1 MDAVQ
6 TTGGNW
12 VTRKV
17 TAGVTFVREAVAEL
31 RRITWPTQP
40 ELKRATI
47 SIIVLAVILGLAI
60 GWLDKLLSLIL
71 VDGVARLTR

>member
-6 TTGGNW
+6 TAGGNR
-12 VTRKV
+12 VTVWTRNTV
-17 TAGVTFVREAVAEL
+17 QFVREAYAEL
-31 RRITWPTQP
+31 FKITWPTNP

-47 SIIVLAVILGLAI
+47 SIIVLSVVLGLAI

>member
-17 TAGVTFVREAVAEL
+17 QATVEFVREAVAEL
-31 RRITWPTQP
+31 QRITWPTQP

-47 SIIVLAVILGLAI
+47 SIIVLAVVLGLAI

>member
-6 TTGGNW
+6 TTGGNV

-17 TAGVTFVREAVAEL
+17 QAGVEFVREARAEL
-31 RRITWPTQP
+31 QRITWPTQP

-47 SIIVLAVILGLAI
+47 SIIVLAVVLGLAI

>member
-1 MDAVQ
+1 VDAVQ

-17 TAGVTFVREAVAEL
+17 QATVEFVREAVAEL
-31 RRITWPTQP
+31 QRITWPTQP

-47 SIIVLAVILGLAI
+47 SIIVLAVVLGLAI

>member
-6 TTGGNW
+6 TAGGN
-12 VTRKV
+12 KV
-17 TAGVTFVREAVAEL
+17 TVWVRNSVQFVRDAYAEL
-31 RRITWPTQP
+31 FKITWPTQP

-47 SIIVLAVILGLAI
+47 SIIVLSVILGIAI

>member
-6 TTGGNW
+6 TAGGNR
-12 VTRKV
+12 VTVAARNTV
-17 TAGVTFVREAVAEL
+17 QFLREAYAEL
-31 RRITWPTQP
+31 FKITWPTNP

-47 SIIVLAVILGLAI
+47 SIIVLSVVLGLAI

>member
-6 TTGGNW
+6 TTGGNK
-12 VTRKV
+12 VTRWV
-17 TAGVTFVREAVAEL
+17 QAAVEFLRESYAEL
-31 RRITWPTQP
+31 QRITWPTQP

>member
-1 MDAVQ
+1 VDAVQ

-17 TAGVTFVREAVAEL
+17 TAGVEFVREAVAEL
-31 RRITWPTQP
+31 KRITWPTQP

-47 SIIVLAVILGLAI
+47 SIIVLSVILGLAI

>member
-6 TTGGNW
+6 TTGGGK
-12 VTRKV
+12 VTRWV
-17 TAGVTFVREAVAEL
+17 QSAVEFVREAYAEL
-31 RRITWPTQP
+31 HKVTWPTMP

-47 SIIVLAVILGLAI
+47 SIVVLSVVLGLAI

>member
-17 TAGVTFVREAVAEL
+17 TAGVEFVREAVAEL
-31 RRITWPTQP
+31 KRITWPTQP

>member
-1 MDAVQ
+1 MDAVETPQ
-6 TTGGNW
+6 GGKLARW
-12 VTRKV
+12 TRG
-17 TAGVTFVREAVAEL
+17 AAEFLREAYAEL
-31 RRITWPTQP
+31 QRITWPTQP

-47 SIIVLAVILGLAI
+47 SIIVLSVVLGLAI

>member
-6 TTGGNW
+6 TTGGG
-12 VTRKV
+12 KV
-17 TAGVTFVREAVAEL
+17 TGRGRAIVEFLREAWAEL
-31 RRITWPTQP
+31 QKITWPTTP

-47 SIIVLAVILGLAI
+47 SIIVLSVVLGLAI
-60 GWLDKLLSLIL
+60 GWLDWLLSKIL

>member
-17 TAGVTFVREAVAEL
+17 QAGVLFVTEAWTEL
-31 RRITWPTQP
+31 QRITWPTQP

-47 SIIVLAVILGLAI
+47 SIIVLAVVLGLAI

>member
-6 TTGGNW
+6 TTGGSW

-17 TAGVTFVREAVAEL
+17 QATVEFVREAWAEL
-31 RRITWPTQP
+31 QRITWPTQP

-47 SIIVLAVILGLAI
+47 SIIVLAVVLGLAI

>member
-6 TTGGNW
+6 TTGGG
-12 VTRKV
+12 KV
-17 TAGVTFVREAVAEL
+17 SGWARATTEFLREAWEEL
-31 RRITWPTQP
+31 HRITWPTTP

-47 SIIVLAVILGLAI
+47 SIIVLAVVLGLAI

>member
-1 MDAVQ
+1 VDAVQ
-6 TTGGNW
+6 TTGGN
-12 VTRKV
+12 KV
-17 TAGVTFVREAVAEL
+17 TEWVRTSVQFVREAYAEL
-31 RRITWPTQP
+31 FKITWPTTP

-47 SIIVLAVILGLAI
+47 SIIVLSVILGLAI

>member
-6 TTGGNW
+6 TTGGNRVTVW
-12 VTRKV
+12 VQNTV
-17 TAGVTFVREAVAEL
+17 QFVREAYAEL
-31 RRITWPTQP
+31 FKITWPTTP

-47 SIIVLAVILGLAI
+47 SIIVLSVILGLAI

>member
-6 TTGGNW
+6 TTGGGK
-12 VTRKV
+12 VTRWV
-17 TAGVTFVREAVAEL
+17 QSAVEFVREAYAEL
-31 RRITWPTQP
+31 HKVTWPTMP

-47 SIIVLAVILGLAI
+47 SIVVLSVALGLAI

>member
-1 MDAVQ
+1 VDAVQ

-12 VTRKV
+12 VTRKAQATV
-17 TAGVTFVREAVAEL
+17 EFLREAWAEL
-31 RRITWPTQP
+31 QRITWPTQP

>member
-6 TTGGNW
+6 STGGNK
-12 VTRKV
+12 VTRWV
-17 TAGVTFVREAVAEL
+17 QGAVQFVREAWAEL
-31 RRITWPTQP
+31 HKITWPTVP

-47 SIIVLAVILGLAI
+47 SIIVLSVVLGLAI
-60 GWLDKLLSLIL
+60 GWLDKLLSLML

>member
-6 TTGGNW
+6 TTGGG
-12 VTRKV
+12 KV
-17 TAGVTFVREAVAEL
+17 MRSVRAGVDFVREAYAEMHK
-31 RRITWPTQP
+31 ITWPTTP

-47 SIIVLAVILGLAI
+47 SIVVLSVVLGLAI

>member
-6 TTGGNW
+6 TTGGN
-12 VTRKV
+12 KV
-17 TAGVTFVREAVAEL
+17 ARWAQAAVEFTREAFAEL
-31 RRITWPTQP
+31 QRITWPTQP

>member
-1 MDAVQ
+1 VDAVQ

-17 TAGVTFVREAVAEL
+17 QAGVTFVAEAWTEL
-31 RRITWPTQP
+31 QRITWPTQP

-47 SIIVLAVILGLAI
+47 SIIVLAVALGLAI